1 MTDGEL
7 RVGWYGRRLIVR
19 SVRRACLLFG
29 CVVAMAAHLGCS
41 AQKDAGRFPVVA
53 TTTLVGDAVRTVGGD
68 QVSLTV
74 LLPIGADPH
83 SFEPSPRDVSALSH
97 ARLVFANG
105 LGLEGFLEPLL
116 ENTVDPER
124 IVVVSEG
131 IVPQPGPTDDET
143 HSHDVNPHVWFV
155 PQNVASWAAR
165 IAEVL
170 AEADPAHAALY
181 AARADS
187 YAAVLD
193 SLDGWIRDQVDA
205 IPPERRVLLTD
216 HATLGYF
223 ARHYGFQEAGT
234 ILPGVTTVAEPS
246 ARDLADRARFIR
258 AEGVPAVFV
267 GMASNAEL
275 TDRIASDAG
284 IAMVRLYTESLSS
297 PRGPAPDYVAF
308 MRYNVLAIVAGL
320 TGSVDRGDG

>member
-1 MTDGEL
+1 
-7 RVGWYGRRLIVR
+7 
-19 SVRRACLLFG
+19 
-29 CVVAMAAHLGCS
+29 
-41 AQKDAGRFPVVA
+41 
-53 TTTLVGDAVRTVGGD
+53 
-68 QVSLTV
+68 
-74 LLPIGADPH
+74 
-83 SFEPSPRDVSALSH
+83 
-97 ARLVFANG
+97 
-105 LGLEGFLEPLL
+105 
-116 ENTVDPER
+116 
-124 IVVVSEG
+124 
-131 IVPQPGPTDDET
+131 
-143 HSHDVNPHVWFV
+143 
-155 PQNVASWAAR
+155 
-165 IAEVL
+165 
-170 AEADPAHAALY
+170 
-181 AARADS
+181 
-187 YAAVLD
+187 
-193 SLDGWIRDQVDA
+193 
-205 IPPERRVLLTD
+205 VLLTD

-267 GMASNAEL
+267 GMGSNAEL